1 MSGISVSIRDLEV
14 GFSGRAVLEKV
25 SLDVPERSIT
35 VIIGASGSGKTTL
48 LRAINRLN
56 EEHDG
61 CTVSGQVLL
70 HRNGETLDAYADLP
84 VHELRKKAAMVFQ
97 SPNVFPCSI
106 QKNILTPLRVVHTM
120 GAQERRERMEMVLEE
135 VDLWNEVRDRLHHN
149 ALTLSGGQQQ
159 RLCLARAL
167 ALSPEILLLDEP
179 TSSLDT
185 RSGRRIE
192 KLLTSLK
199 DRYTILAVSHSIR
212 QVRQIADKVIVIS
225 DGKVAKCLDRRD
237 LDTPGLID
245 DLVEDVF

>member
-120 GAQERRERMEMVLEE
+120 EIG
-135 VDLWNEVRDRLHHN
+135 
-149 ALTLSGGQQQ
+149 
-159 RLCLARAL
+159 RAH
-167 ALSPEILLLDEP
+167 
-179 TSSLDT
+179 
-185 RSGRRIE
+185 
-192 KLLTSLK
+192 
-199 DRYTILAVSHSIR
+199 V
-212 QVRQIADKVIVIS
+212 
-225 DGKVAKCLDRRD
+225 
-237 LDTPGLID
+237 
-245 DLVEDVF
+245 